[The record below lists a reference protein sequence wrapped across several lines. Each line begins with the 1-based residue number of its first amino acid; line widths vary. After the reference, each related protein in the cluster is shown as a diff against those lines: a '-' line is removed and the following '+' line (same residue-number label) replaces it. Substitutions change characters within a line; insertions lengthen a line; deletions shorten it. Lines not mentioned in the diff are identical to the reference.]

1 MNITLF
7 LAQIWGPIL
16 FSVGLGIFVSRPYY
30 LKVYRSLEKE
40 TLAVLMYGM
49 VLMAAGIVQ
58 VSVHNAWNSLP
69 QIIVSLLGWAML
81 IKGIAFVIV
90 PKLVDRGGDWAAASK
105 LLPLVGGASI
115 LLGAYLSWIS
125 YVL

>member
-1 MNITLF
+1 MSITLF

-16 FSVGLGIFVSRPYY
+16 FSVGLGVFVSRPYY
-30 LKVYRSLEKE
+30 LKAYRNLEKE

-58 VSVHNAWNSLP
+58 VSVHNTWNSLP
-69 QIIVSLLGWAML
+69 QIIISLLGWAML
-81 IKGIAFVIV
+81 LKGIAFAIV
-90 PKLVDRGGDWAAASK
+90 PKLVDRGGDWTADSN
-105 LLPLVGGASI
+105 LLPLVGGGAI

-125 YVL
+125 YFL